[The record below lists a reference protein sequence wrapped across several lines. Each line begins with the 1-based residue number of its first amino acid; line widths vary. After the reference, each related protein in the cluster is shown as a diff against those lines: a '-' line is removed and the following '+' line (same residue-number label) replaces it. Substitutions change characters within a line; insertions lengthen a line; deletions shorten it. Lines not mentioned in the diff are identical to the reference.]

1 MIGRL
6 EQIKDYEA
14 LTRNRFKDR
23 RVLEVEYKKLIGK
36 PGETF
41 QSIGEYLG
49 VDDID
54 FIKFTIKKQNS
65 ESLEQLIT
73 NYDEVYQLLENT
85 KFAKYLNS

>member
-1 MIGRL
+1 
-6 EQIKDYEA
+6 
-14 LTRNRFKDR
+14 
-23 RVLEVEYKKLIGK
+23 VEYNKLTTK

-49 VDDID
+49 VNAID
-54 FIKFTIKKQNS
+54 FGKITIKKQNP

-85 KFAKYLNS
+85 KFAEYLNS